1 MDGDPRDEPT
11 REPTSPEPDAG
22 PLQSDEAAAD
32 EAAADEAAERPED
45 EPWPRLRR
53 VLVFAAWC
61 LALAGGGLV
70 AAAVVQVDQL
80 GGTGGS
86 AFPLSAADRF
96 LLLGQAIGPTTG
108 MLAIAAG
115 LLLAGVRVVDATPA
129 RGAVG
134 LGLVVAVV
142 VGGVAAS
149 VDAVAVAVRAAGVA
163 TEQVQRQQPA
173 VSLLVESTGFLVG
186 LAAAAVGA
194 AGLRL
199 PAPPALDQTLE
210 QASPSGL

>member
-32 EAAADEAAERPED
+32 EAAADEAAADEAAERPED

-53 VLVFAAWC
+53 GLVLAAWC
-61 LALAGGGLV
+61 LALAGG
-70 AAAVVQVDQL
+70 
-80 GGTGGS
+80 
-86 AFPLSAADRF
+86 
-96 LLLGQAIGPTTG
+96 
-108 MLAIAAG
+108 
-115 LLLAGVRVVDATPA
+115 
-129 RGAVG
+129 
-134 LGLVVAVV
+134 
-142 VGGVAAS
+142 
-149 VDAVAVAVRAAGVA
+149 
-163 TEQVQRQQPA
+163 
-173 VSLLVESTGFLVG
+173 G

>member
-1 MDGDPRDEPT
+1 MDGDPQDEPT
-11 REPTSPEPDAG
+11 REPTSPEPDAE

-61 LALAGGGLV
+61 LALAGGGL
-70 AAAVVQVDQL
+70 
-80 GGTGGS
+80 
-86 AFPLSAADRF
+86 
-96 LLLGQAIGPTTG
+96 
-108 MLAIAAG
+108 
-115 LLLAGVRVVDATPA
+115 
-129 RGAVG
+129 
-134 LGLVVAVV
+134 
-142 VGGVAAS
+142 
-149 VDAVAVAVRAAGVA
+149 
-163 TEQVQRQQPA
+163 
-173 VSLLVESTGFLVG
+173 
-186 LAAAAVGA
+186 AAAAVGA